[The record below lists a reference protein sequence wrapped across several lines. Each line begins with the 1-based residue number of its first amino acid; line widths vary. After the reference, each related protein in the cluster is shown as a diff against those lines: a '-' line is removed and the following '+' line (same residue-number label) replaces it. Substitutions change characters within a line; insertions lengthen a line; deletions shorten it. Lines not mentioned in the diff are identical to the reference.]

1 MNYLIARVSDPDQRK
16 ALPAQKKKLFDYAD
30 KQRWVETK
38 DYLYIEYDETAFK
51 EDRIKFQELVL
62 EPLLNEKGL
71 AIVVFDKID
80 RFSRQSTSEERVALT
95 KLFTQGKIEMHF
107 PSDNLYIHKGSPAAD
122 LFRLDIGVALAG
134 YYSAAIRDNVARR
147 YSQMLSDGIWVGKA
161 PIGYQ
166 NYVKLYDDNGKP
178 LEKGIKKDEVRA
190 PLIKEAFELR
200 STGLPYRSIVKQINK
215 KGLNNNTKKKR
226 PLSTSQLEKIL
237 ENPFYIGTMQFMGK
251 SYKHHYDT
259 FIEQWLWDKVQD
271 VKLSR
276 GKGRTAYNSKPF
288 LFKTLKCKQCG
299 YSISFDGPK
308 NGGNIYG
315 KCTEYGGKHGARL
328 VNEKLLLEQLREAF
342 KSVKVP
348 PSLMP
353 TLIAELDKNHASEQ
367 KHYISN
373 KNRLQKEYDSLDEEV
388 QELYKDRK
396 QFKSR
401 PDIFEKMVKDI
412 ESKQKTI
419 LDDLEDHSNGDKAFV
434 IGASYI
440 LDVCSRA
447 DELFDAE
454 STELAQKRYLI
465 SFVLS
470 NMTLDGEKL
479 DFTLVEPFGA
489 IANMVKTQ
497 DWCPRLDSNQR
508 P

>member
-1 MNYLIARVSDPDQRK
+1 VNYLIARVSDPDQRK
-16 ALPAQKKKLFDYAD
+16 ALPAQKKKIFDYA
-30 KQRWVETK
+30 KKEGWLEGK
-38 DYLYIEYDETAFK
+38 DFTYIEFDETAFK
-51 EDRIKFQELVL
+51 ENRVKFQDAVINPLLKAQELV
-62 EPLLNEKGL
+62 
-71 AIVVFDKID
+71 ICVFDKID
-80 RFSRQSTSEERVALT
+80 RFSRDSSSEEKSILM
-95 KLFTQGKIEMHF
+95 KLLKAGAIEMHF
-107 PSDNLYIHKGSPAAD
+107 PSDNLYMHKGSPAAD
-122 LFRLDIGVALAG
+122 WFRLDIGVSLAS
-134 YYSAAIRDNVARR
+134 YYSAAIRDNVKRR
-147 YSQMLSDGIWVGKA
+147 YDQMLADGIWVGKA

-166 NYVKLYDDNGKP
+166 NYVKRYDENGKP
-178 LEKGIKKDEVRA
+178 LEKGIKVDEVRS

-200 STGLPYRSIVKQINK
+200 STGLPYRSIVKQLNK

-251 SYKHHYDT
+251 SYRHHYDT
-259 FIEQWLWDKVQD
+259 FIEQWLWDKVQE

-315 KCTEYGGKHGARL
+315 RCTEYGGKHGARL
-328 VNEKLLLEQLREAF
+328 VNEKLLLEQVRAAF

-412 ESKQKTI
+412 ENKQKTI

-454 STELAQKRYLI
+454 GTELAQKRYLI
-465 SFVLS
+465 SFVLT

-479 DFTLVEPFGA
+479 DFTLVEPFNA
-489 IANMVKTQ
+489 IADLVKSAN
-497 DWCPRLDSNQR
+497 WCPGLDSNQR